1 MQQKKYSEWITEWLS
16 RKERFVKKS
25 TFAAYS
31 NIVVNHLLPHFGNMY
46 LSEFSENLIQN
57 YALKL
62 LEHGR
67 LDGAGGLCDRSSRDI
82 IVVLKNTLRDAMK
95 AKLLSTVSYEIV
107 FPPVFSKSKVVIL
120 EKKMQQMLIQ
130 SILLNLSSRSAAILL
145 SLYTGLRIGEI
156 CALKWSDIDCEN
168 KLIRVNQTL
177 QRVYLKGL
185 NGKGKSEIVISE
197 PKTRSSKR
205 EVPISVFLYPIIN
218 RVNPMNADAFFVSGT
233 EKCVEVR
240 TFRAFFENFL
250 VRHNMGKVNFH
261 TLRHTFATRCIEFG
275 ADCKTVSEILGHS
288 SVSMTLNLYVHP
300 QIEQKRR
307 CVEMLSEVF

>member
-1 MQQKKYSEWITEWLS
+1 MQKKKYSEWVREWLS

-25 TFAAYS
+25 TYAAYS
-31 NIVVNHLLPHFGNMY
+31 NIIVNHLLPRFGNMY
-46 LSEFSENLIQN
+46 LSDFSENLIQN
-57 YALKL
+57 YALEL
-62 LEHGR
+62 LQHGR
-67 LDGAGGLCDRSSRDI
+67 LDGTGGLCDRSSRDI

-120 EKKMQQMLIQ
+120 EKTMQQTLIQ
-130 SILLNLSSRSAAILL
+130 SILLNLTPRSAAILL

-168 KLIRVNQTL
+168 KLIRVNRTL
-177 QRVYLKGL
+177 QRVYQKEL

-205 EVPISVFLYPIIN
+205 EVPISAFLYPIIK
-218 RVNPMNADAFFVSGT
+218 RVNPMNANAFFVSGT

-240 TFRAFFENFL
+240 TFRTFFENFL
-250 VRHNMGKVNFH
+250 TRHHMEKVNFH

-288 SVSMTLNLYVHP
+288 SVNMTLNLYVHP